1 MPMLMMLCSSFSYSN
16 TRGVTGR
23 ARHRSIRLGQTR
35 GTPTSGSATRGAGT
49 ARARRGRARRCL
61 AAWAP
66 ACARGSAASGWL
78 TREREN
84 GGKERESGRERSEG
98 ERRRQEIEIRGEK
111 VGVVEGGGG
120 WDFPGRARD
129 IGLGFGVLGPKVGRL
144 GGFSIFL
151 IPKYLFKEL
160 KNS

>member
-1 MPMLMMLCSSFSYSN
+1 
-16 TRGVTGR
+16 V
-23 ARHRSIRLGQTR
+23 
-35 GTPTSGSATRGAGT
+35 
-49 ARARRGRARRCL
+49 
-61 AAWAP
+61 
-66 ACARGSAASGWL
+66 
-78 TREREN
+78 RERT
-84 GGKERESGRERSEG
+84 GERRERVGERSEG
-98 ERRRQEIEIRGEK
+98 ERRRREREIRGEK